1 MRNSLRRLER
11 YAKSRMRRFG
21 MLVLGGALLAV
32 GVGFLLAALWMVLAA
47 QFSPMAATFIY
58 AALFLGA
65 GLVILHVVTRQG
77 EPEAPAAQKEH
88 RNKAKAPGD
97 SEKEQS
103 LMDAFLLG
111 ADLYARL
118 RERSAPREDRRTRR

>member
-11 YAKSRMRRFG
+11 YAKSRIRRFG
-21 MLVLGGALLAV
+21 VLVLGGALLAV

-65 GLVILHVVTRQG
+65 GLMSLYLVPRQDDL
-77 EPEAPAAQKEH
+77 EAPAAQKEQ
-88 RNKAKAPGD
+88 RNKAKARGN
-97 SEKEQS
+97 SEEGQS
-103 LMDAFLLG
+103 LIDAFLLG